1 MRRGFAGHIYALRFG
16 TAQKSSVQNRLT
28 AQTQELRFVVGQRVM
43 HDIMGGGM
51 VVDIDRGRMAYVIR
65 FDSLPTPR
73 RINFRANSLKEG

>member
-1 MRRGFAGHIYALRFG
+1 MI
-16 TAQKSSVQNRLT
+16 
-28 AQTQELRFVVGQRVM
+28 GQRVM